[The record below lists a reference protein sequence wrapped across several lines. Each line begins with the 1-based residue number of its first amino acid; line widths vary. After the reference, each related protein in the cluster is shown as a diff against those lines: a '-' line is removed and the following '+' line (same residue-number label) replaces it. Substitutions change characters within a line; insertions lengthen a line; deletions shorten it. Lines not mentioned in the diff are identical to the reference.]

1 MSTSSS
7 PTSPAPDTPTDRW
20 PTAITEVEPN
30 KILIRGYP
38 IDELMGRL
46 SFGDTVYLL
55 LVGELPSRTVSRVM
69 EALLVSSI
77 DHGTFPPSTIAA
89 RTVAGTGA
97 PLRAAAAAG
106 VLALGSQLGGG
117 GSIEAC
123 MRFLDDG
130 LALVGE
136 WVSYDDAARRL
147 IDQRQGAG
155 HAPPGYGHRLHGRDP
170 RAARLMQLA
179 FELELE
185 GGHTQLA
192 RAVEQ
197 ELTERYSADGQGDAS
212 LNVDGAIAAVSGDLG
227 LDAETATL
235 LFTISRVPG
244 LVAHALEAQRRQEAM
259 RYIDPTKHAYD
270 GPGERRLPESP
281 L

>member
-1 MSTSSS
+1 MSKQSSS
-7 PTSPAPDTPTDRW
+7 ARPDQW
-20 PTAITEVEPN
+20 ATAITSVERD
-30 KILIRGYP
+30 KILIRGYA
-38 IDELMGRL
+38 IDELMGRH

-55 LVGELPSRTVSRVM
+55 LTGELPSPAVSRVM
-69 EALLVSSI
+69 EALLVSSL
-77 DHGTFPPSTIAA
+77 DHGALPPSTISA
-89 RTVAGTGA
+89 RTVSGTGA

-106 VLALGSQLGGG
+106 VLALGSPLGGG

-123 MRFLDDG
+123 MRFLDEG
-130 LALVGE
+130 LAL
-136 WVSYDDAARRL
+136 L
-147 IDQRQGAG
+147 DQHHSAG
-155 HAPPGYGHRLHGRDP
+155 QLPPGYGHRLHKRDP

-185 GGHTQLA
+185 GGHTQFA

-197 ELTERYSADGQGDAS
+197 ELDTRQTTLGLTRTS
-212 LNVDGAIAAVSGDLG
+212 LNSDGAIAAVAGDLG

-244 LVAHALEAQRRQEAM
+244 LVAHALEEQRRQPAM
-259 RYIDPTKHAYD
+259 RQIDPSKHYYD
-270 GPGERRLPESP
+270 GPSQRSLPQSS

>member
-1 MSTSSS
+1 MNG
-7 PTSPAPDTPTDRW
+7 ADRW
-20 PTAITEVEPN
+20 RTAITRIEAN
-30 KILIRGYP
+30 KILVRGYP
-38 IDELMGRL
+38 LDELMGRL
-46 SFGDTVYLL
+46 SFSDTIYLL
-55 LVGELPSRTVSRVM
+55 LVGEVPSPTVSRVM
-69 EALLVSSI
+69 EALLISSI
-77 DHGTFPPSTIAA
+77 DHGATPHSTLAA
-89 RTVAGTGA
+89 RNVAGTGA

-106 VLALGSQLGGG
+106 ILALGSPLGGG
-117 GSIEAC
+117 GSIESC
-123 MRFLDDG
+123 MRFLDEG

-147 IDQRQGAG
+147 LDQWKGAG
-155 HAPPGYGHRLHGRDP
+155 QPPPGFGHRHHARDP

-192 RAVEQ
+192 RAVEH
-197 ELTERYSADGQGDAS
+197 ELVERRTAAGETGLS
-212 LNVDGAIAAVSGDLG
+212 LNADGAIAAVCGDLG

-244 LVAHALEAQRRQEAM
+244 LVAHALEEQRRHEAM
-259 RYIDPTKHAYD
+259 RLIDPSKHVYD
-270 GPGERRLPESP
+270 GPKERRLPDSP

>member
-1 MSTSSS
+1 MSTPFP
-7 PTSPAPDTPTDRW
+7 PTSQAHGTTTDRW
-20 PTAITEVEPN
+20 PTAITDANPN

-46 SFGDTVYLL
+46 SFGDAVYLL
-55 LVGELPSRTVSRVM
+55 LVGELPSPTISRVM

-77 DHGTFPPSTIAA
+77 DHGTSPPSTIVA
-89 RTVAGTGA
+89 RTVAGTGT

-130 LALVGE
+130 LTLVGE

-147 IDQRQGAG
+147 LDQRQSIG

-192 RAVEQ
+192 RAIEQ
-197 ELTERYSADGQGDAS
+197 ELGERHAADGGVS
-212 LNVDGAIAAVSGDLG
+212 LNADGAIAAVSGDLG
-227 LDAETATL
+227 FDAETATL

-244 LVAHALEAQRRQEAM
+244 LVAHALEEQRRHEAK

-270 GPGERRLPESP
+270 GPAERHLPDS
-281 L
+281 LI